1 MDSEKG
7 FEKEAVVC
15 LKTSLQ
21 GLGEAGRGSRDQ
33 RNVMPPGTSADKRTG
48 A

>member
-21 GLGEAGRGSRDQ
+21 GLGEAGSGKEEQ
-33 RNVMPPGTSADKRTG
+33 RSEKRHTTK
-48 A
+48 

>member
-15 LKTSLQ
+15 LETSLQ

-33 RNVMPPGTSADKRTG
+33 RNVILPSNSADIRTG
-48 A
+48 T

>member
-1 MDSEKG
+1 MDSDKG

-21 GLGEAGRGSRDQ
+21 GLGEAGKGSRDQ
-33 RNVMPPGTSADKRTG
+33 SKDILPGNSADIRTG
-48 A
+48 T